1 MSEQAFEWK
10 LSPTERRIAEVA
22 FAMAHEASPRWC
34 AHTAMVAVRR
44 FRGLDN
50 QLTEGERAA
59 QADALLAEL
68 RREPEAHGSEWRT
81 ALEWALGLE
90 PDAEN
95 HTPEWAASLVRE
107 IREIGNRR

>member
-1 MSEQAFEWK
+1 MSELE
-10 LSPTERRIAEVA
+10 LSWDLTPTERRIAETA
-22 FAMAHEASPRWC
+22 FAISHIDYDPLARAYD
-34 AHTAMVAVRR
+34 AVIAVRSLR
-44 FRGLDN
+44 NDVRDRQVSLM
-50 QLTEGERAA
+50 EREKM
-59 QADALLAEL
+59 LAEL

-95 HTPEWAASLVRE
+95 HTPEWAANLVRE